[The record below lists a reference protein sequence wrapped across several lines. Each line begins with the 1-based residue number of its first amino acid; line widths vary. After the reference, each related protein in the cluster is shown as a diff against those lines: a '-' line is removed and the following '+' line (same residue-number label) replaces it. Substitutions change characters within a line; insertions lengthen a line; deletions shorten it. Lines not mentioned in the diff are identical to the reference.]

1 MARPGSLASVDPGA
15 LADRMAR
22 AWADAAPRFG
32 AYHLI
37 LPGSPAFVCKVDDCE
52 AACCRVFSVA
62 MHDRDVDRFARVSG
76 LQPVQFL
83 ELENDEPIR
92 LPLAQPY
99 LLAREDGRCRFLQP
113 RHRCGAYEAR
123 PTACRLYP
131 HFVVY
136 WNLETARPV
145 YADPPP
151 LADAAAAGPVVPL
164 LLGHEQCPGFTGA
177 PLTDDDWLALLEE
190 TDHLQRNLA

>member
-1 MARPGSLASVDPGA
+1 MTDADPFA
-15 LADRMAR
+15 LAARMAL
-22 AWADAAPRFG
+22 AWEAAAARFG

-37 LPGSPAFVCKVDDCE
+37 LPGSRAFVCKTDDCE

-62 MHDRDVDRFARVSG
+62 MHDRDVARFARVSG

-83 ELENDEPIR
+83 ELENGEPIR

-99 LLAREDGRCRFLQP
+99 LLARDEGRCRFLRP

-151 LADAAAAGPVVPL
+151 LTAAAAGGPIVPL
-164 LLGHEQCPGFTGA
+164 LLGHDQCPGFTGPPLA
-177 PLTDDDWLALLEE
+177 PAEWLALLEE

>member
-1 MARPGSLASVDPGA
+1 MTAKPPAAASSPSPCTTA
-15 LADRMAR
+15 TSTASR
-22 AWADAAPRFG
+22 A
-32 AYHLI
+32 
-37 LPGSPAFVCKVDDCE
+37 SPASSPSSSSSSKTANRSASRSRSPTCS
-52 AACCRVFSVA
+52 RA
-62 MHDRDVDRFARVSG
+62 M
-76 LQPVQFL
+76 
-83 ELENDEPIR
+83 
-92 LPLAQPY
+92 
-99 LLAREDGRCRFLQP
+99 DGRCRFLQP